1 MFKSVK
7 KSILLNAANSTASR
21 QFYVITGRVPVI
33 LVQRVT
39 NLVNKFAL
47 VFKRSMFRQD
57 SRDRL
62 CVTPENDDIKWGEV
76 LKSAVIFS
84 VFMLFSAAAQ
94 ATVCFLPDGNCG
106 GVNYGYTDE
115 SGSTCTYKT
124 RDEANLKKGECETV
138 QKQGFC
144 FYLSCSMSKSDCDK
158 AAANAPNHDKCCVPC
173 GNCWKVADCSIPQIE
188 TCTGANYE
196 TEQTCKNKNQ
206 NFKPNGK
213 FDKNGTACGECKDV
227 PYITCPEM
235 GDYYVTRAECTAKGS
250 SFTFASADV
259 KDSDGNECGTCKPLD
274 QPTAQTCKQ
283 INQTYKTSCSAGES
297 LIATGERGSD
307 GVCVTCGVCKTGNV
321 KETKYLYFLDELVA
335 TNSEGGTLNLVE
347 FWTSDETEQHIIPV
361 LNGGSSGGWWCI
373 GSGCSG
379 HHWQLTYKGN
389 WYSTK
394 LPYINSEKPVDFYGM
409 PSNLEILYSNT
420 FPWLN
425 GVDNSAH
432 SSMLKYSLPK
442 SAQSYDTT
450 ALCNLT
456 LEGPIVN
463 YQIKCVTSRDD
474 IKISEK
480 ICEMYGFSKNSQ
492 SMQCGDFDGK
502 CYTES
507 CPNHPEYKKRM
518 PRELYDG
525 CATFMEEKEGC
536 TSCKDG
542 YLLENNF
549 CRKATECR
557 CEKWDE
563 ENEYINY
570 EIGSICVQC
579 PTGCQLSNY
588 RCWK

>member
-1 MFKSVK
+1 MYKNFEYVK
-7 KSILLNAANSTASR
+7 NKLARDTKPTTPAPDILCRYSPPEVPRRIIHQVIAKAMSIFDNHLTRRCRTTLSR
-21 QFYVITGRVPVI
+21 MGAGVI
-33 LVQRVT
+33 LA
-39 NLVNKFAL
+39 LL
-47 VFKRSMFRQD
+47 VFID
-57 SRDRL
+57 
-62 CVTPENDDIKWGEV
+62 
-76 LKSAVIFS
+76 
-84 VFMLFSAAAQ
+84 LFATAAEAKI
-94 ATVCFLPDGNCG
+94 CFLPDDSCG
-106 GVNYGYTDE
+106 TSKITSIKTNKSGCMYKSETEARNGIGACETTYKQNMCYYRRCKTEDNNIFADAE
-115 SGSTCTYKT
+115 SCKKKAEASNQLCVSCGSCYKIVDKIEPKVTCAETESTCSAKGKAF
-124 RDEANLKKGECETV
+124 EANGN
-138 QKQGFC
+138 
-144 FYLSCSMSKSDCDK
+144 YDS
-158 AAANAPNHDKCCVPC
+158 NNIPC
-173 GNCWKVADCSIPQIE
+173 GS
-188 TCTGANYE
+188 
-196 TEQTCKNKNQ
+196 
-206 NFKPNGK
+206 
-213 FDKNGTACGECKDV
+213 
-227 PYITCPEM
+227 
-235 GDYYVTRAECTAKGS
+235 
-250 SFTFASADV
+250 
-259 KDSDGNECGTCKPLD
+259 CKPIE
-274 QPTAQTCKQ
+274 QPTTQTCKQ

-347 FWTSDETEQHIIPV
+347 FWTSEETEQHIIPV

-409 PSNLEILYSNT
+409 PPNLEIWYSNT

-425 GVDNSAH
+425 GVDNSAY

-480 ICEMYGFSKNSQ
+480 ICEMYGFSKNSP
-492 SMQCGDFDGK
+492 SMQCVNFYGEEY
-502 CYTES
+502 YTES
-507 CPNHPEYKKRM
+507 CPNHPEYKKCM

-525 CATFMEEKEGC
+525 CATFIEEKEGC

-549 CRKATECR
+549 CRKVTECR
-557 CEKWDE
+557 CEKK
-563 ENEYINY
+563 EYINGGR
-570 EIGSICVQC
+570 GSICVQC
-579 PTGCQLSNY
+579 PTGCQLINY
-588 RCWK
+588 RCLK